1 MAEIVRERSRILAII
16 PKPSVPE
23 IDLRPAKLLAEL
35 DPGPYL
41 HVAGMRPTAAD
52 DCGN

>member
-1 MAEIVRERSRILAII
+1 MPEIVRERSRILAII

-23 IDLRPAKLLAEL
+23 IDLRPAKLAEL

-41 HVAGMRPTAAD
+41 HVAGMRAKAAD
-52 DCGN
+52 GCGN